1 MQNNISSSL
10 ERSRFD
16 TMLLTIFAA
25 TALLLSSI
33 GIYGVLS
40 YTVAQRTRDIGIR
53 MTLGAT
59 RSQVLRNFL
68 VYGARLTGLGLAA
81 GLSAALVGT
90 RVLSSLLYGVQS
102 TDAIT
107 LAAVSGLLAG
117 VALLASYI
125 PARRATCVDPMVA
138 LRHE

>member
-1 MQNNISSSL
+1 
-10 ERSRFD
+10 
-16 TMLLTIFAA
+16 
-25 TALLLSSI
+25 
-33 GIYGVLS
+33 
-40 YTVAQRTRDIGIR
+40 
-53 MTLGAT
+53 
-59 RSQVLRNFL
+59 VLRNFL

-107 LAAVSGLLAG
+107 FTAVSGLLAG